1 MNGIGIRVI
10 VSSRFT
16 KGFFDRLHKVFGQYD
31 MRITEESCVPYW
43 KIEGLDE
50 IGIEADH
57 APTLPYGKWTEI
69 FESLFCHKDYHIER
83 IDTSD
88 WHGMEICRYTTP
100 EENERL
106 DEENYFALMGIPDPC
121 FTGNVP
127 YGDIYGSPLKKS

>member
-10 VSSRFT
+10 VSSKFT
-16 KGFFDRLHKVFGQYD
+16 SGFFERLYKVCSQYD

-50 IGIEADH
+50 IGVTADH
-57 APTLPYGKWTEI
+57 APNMSYKKWAEI